1 MQEELSQNNQV
12 NTHTSNNNNT
22 NHSFHLPSENLSED
36 ECVEKFFNGGL
47 FIQTLL
53 KKLRQTLSLSLDV
66 NLVLTGILSKLAQY
80 PFPVLYHF
88 LLNKNLPVHSGII
101 TLWNILNQ
109 VTKRITEDFN
119 KTNL

>member
-1 MQEELSQNNQV
+1 M
-12 NTHTSNNNNT
+12 
-22 NHSFHLPSENLSED
+22 PSENLSED